1 MLYTKILKNMLKS
14 KNTRILKLWIK
25 AIVITFSIVWLMA
38 LFGKWLISLVGVEMS
53 IGKAMLIS
61 MIALFLV
68 SFING
73 ILKIERIKENKDYG
87 KD

>member
-14 KNTRILKLWIK
+14 KNKRMIMLWAK
-25 AIVITFSIVWLMA
+25 AIVITFSIVWIMA
-38 LFGKWLISLVGVEMS
+38 LLGKWLISLVGVEMTT
-53 IGKAMLIS
+53 GRAMLIS

>member
-1 MLYTKILKNMLKS
+1 MLKS
-14 KNTRILKLWIK
+14 KNKRMIMLWAK
-25 AIVITFSIVWLMA
+25 AIVITFSIVWIMA
-38 LFGKWLISLVGVEMS
+38 LLGKWLISLVGVEMTT
-53 IGKAMLIS
+53 GRAMLIS